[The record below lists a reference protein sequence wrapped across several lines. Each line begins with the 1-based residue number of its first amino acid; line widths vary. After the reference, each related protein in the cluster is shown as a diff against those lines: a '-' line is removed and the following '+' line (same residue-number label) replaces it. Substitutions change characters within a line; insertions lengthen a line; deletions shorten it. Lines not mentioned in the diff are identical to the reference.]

1 MPFLINIKIC
11 ESHVSH
17 DSSEIILI
25 CLFAAQDTFL
35 IIIHVES
42 SCAVS
47 DFFCGNHFFINL
59 KKHILDRILIEENIL

>member
-35 IIIHVES
+35 IIMLK
-42 SCAVS
+42 AVVL
-47 DFFCGNHFFINL
+47 FQIFLWKPFFINL
-59 KKHILDRILIEENIL
+59 QKNSSIDKILIE